1 MWDTIYYL
9 ALTLHNN
16 NQNIKAQET
25 LGQQVNMQTYKYK
38 GVGRW
43 VVNIL
48 FNEYMF

>member
-25 LGQQVNMQTYKYK
+25 LSQQVNMQTYIKE
-38 GVGRW
+38 VGQW
-43 VVNIL
+43 VVNIV